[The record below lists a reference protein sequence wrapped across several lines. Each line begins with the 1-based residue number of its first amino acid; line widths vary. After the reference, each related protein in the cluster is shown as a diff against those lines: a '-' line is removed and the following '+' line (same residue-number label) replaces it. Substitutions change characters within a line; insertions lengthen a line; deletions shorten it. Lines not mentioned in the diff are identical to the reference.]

1 MSAAPEDPETPRA
14 RDPVETTVRELI
26 DAGDLDGAASLAIS
40 HYGPELHGFL
50 CALAHDPALAADA
63 FGAASENLWRNLA
76 KFRWESSLRTWAY
89 QLARNALHALRR
101 DPRRRLERN
110 LPLSVAASIAAV
122 PRSTTAPYQRSEVMK
137 GLRVLIESLEPDDHE
152 ILILRLDRRMSWKE
166 IARATAAEDEPASTL
181 DQRAAALRKRYER
194 TKTLLKKLAL
204 EKGLLDKT

>member
-1 MSAAPEDPETPRA
+1 MGPSSTASCAPSPTIR
-14 RDPVETTVRELI
+14 
-26 DAGDLDGAASLAIS
+26 
-40 HYGPELHGFL
+40 
-50 CALAHDPALAADA
+50 
-63 FGAASENLWRNLA
+63 FGIASENLWRGLV
-76 KFRWESSLRTWAY
+76 KFRWEASLRTWAY

-101 DPRRRLERN
+101 DPRRRAERN
-110 LPLSVAASIAAV
+110 LPLSVATSIAAV
-122 PRSTTAPYQRSEVMK
+122 PRSTTAPYQRSEVME

-204 EKGLLDKT
+204 EKGLLDR